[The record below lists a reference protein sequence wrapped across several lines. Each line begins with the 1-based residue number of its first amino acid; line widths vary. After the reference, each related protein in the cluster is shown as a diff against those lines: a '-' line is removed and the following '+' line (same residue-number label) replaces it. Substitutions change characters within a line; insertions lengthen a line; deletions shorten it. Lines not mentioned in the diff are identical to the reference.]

1 MTPANRQ
8 YKDRLFR
15 FLFGNEAYKENT
27 LSLYNAINGTHYD
40 NVNDLTLI
48 TIDDFLYLGMR
59 NDVSMLVGRDIS
71 LYEHQSTWNPNMP
84 LRGLMYFSRVFA
96 RYVEEN
102 GLDMYRR
109 TPVSLPAPQYVILY
123 NGEEDHGER
132 TTLRL
137 SDLYQDR
144 RIGAV
149 EVLATVIDINYE
161 ENKQIL
167 LSCRVLSEY
176 AQLVAKVRDSQR
188 RGSSLT
194 EAIDAAVE
202 DCISNG
208 ILAAVLKAH
217 RAEVKEMLF
226 TDYDP
231 DVVRR
236 HWEEDARAKGHAE
249 GLAAGLA
256 EGREEGLAAGREE
269 GLKAGITKG
278 SAEERLKIAKA
289 LKTEG
294 MTTEVIVR
302 VTGLTEEEIAAL

>member
-1 MTPANRQ
+1 MTQANRQ

-40 NVNDLTLI
+40 NVDDLTLI
-48 TIDDFLYLGMR
+48 TLDDFLYLGMR
-59 NDVSMLVGRDIS
+59 NDVSCLIARVLP

-84 LRGLMYFSRVFA
+84 LRGLMYFSKVLA
-96 RYVEEN
+96 KYIEEN
-102 GLDMYRR
+102 GLDMYRS

-149 EVLATVIDINYE
+149 EVVATVIDINYE

-176 AQLVAKVRDSQR
+176 AQLVEKVRTFQKSGHD
-188 RGSSLT
+188 LT
-194 EAIDAAVE
+194 GAIDAAVE
-202 DCISNG
+202 ECISSG
-208 ILAAVLKAH
+208 ILADVLRAH

-236 HWEEDARAKGHAE
+236 HWEEDARAKGLAE
-249 GLAAGLA
+249 GLA
-256 EGREEGLAAGREE
+256 EGRAEGRAEGLAAGREE
-269 GLKAGITKG
+269 GG
-278 SAEERLKIAKA
+278 AEERRKIAKA
-289 LKTEG
+289 LKEEKTPVE
-294 MTTEVIVR
+294 MIAR
-302 VTGLTEEEIAAL
+302 VTGLTEEEITAL